1 MVFVSPISGARRP
14 DILKK
19 IFFLLCCKLQW
30 YQEELKEIIKCN
42 CHTHVLIF
50 SLSIFSQELVTKVF
64 QQMWFS
70 PLKGE
75 ENSDVFVKRVVHM
88 TDVVSAQVISL
99 TFKSFSFI

>member
-14 DILKK
+14 DISKK
-19 IFFLLCCKLQW
+19 YFFLLCCKLQR

-42 CHTHVLIF
+42 CHTNVL
-50 SLSIFSQELVTKVF
+50 IFSQELVTKVF